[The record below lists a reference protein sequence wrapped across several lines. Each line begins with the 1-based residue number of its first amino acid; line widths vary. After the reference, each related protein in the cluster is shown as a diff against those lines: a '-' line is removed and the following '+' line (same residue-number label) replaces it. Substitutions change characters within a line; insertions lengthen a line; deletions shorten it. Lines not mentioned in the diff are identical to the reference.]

1 MHGATIKKIKY
12 RSLKLSLSLFSYS
25 LNFVYGCVWFYRCN
39 LPSGTVSRIW
49 QVPPGTLHL
58 CWPTNAVFKLVTMYI
73 LTIDVFETL
82 VVHTK
87 KNLNH
92 IRESGRSYI
101 INFFF
106 FATIAPTVP
115 VTPHSRGFYITHN
128 DAPQSV
134 GLFWTSD

>member
-1 MHGATIKKIKY
+1 MHGATIKKSKY

-106 FATIAPTVP
+106 FCHNSPHCASDSSFTRFLYHTQRRTTVGR
-115 VTPHSRGFYITHN
+115 TLL
-128 DAPQSV
+128 DE
-134 GLFWTSD
+134 